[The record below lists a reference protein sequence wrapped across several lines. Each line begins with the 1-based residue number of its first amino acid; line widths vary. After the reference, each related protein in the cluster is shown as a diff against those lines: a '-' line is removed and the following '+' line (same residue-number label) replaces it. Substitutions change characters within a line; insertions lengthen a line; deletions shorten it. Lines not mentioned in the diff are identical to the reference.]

1 MKSKKFNKALVPY
14 ISLLSIALVV
24 FIVFMLTRY
33 NNKNMSY
40 SELLKNINAN
50 KIEELEVTPN
60 QKNSVYEIRGRL
72 KGSKEYDRFIVRT
85 PLSDNTLNELL
96 VKNDKKELQ
105 YNLTVRSDNS
115 RNELVSILLNV
126 APILGLLLLAGW
138 FITSQLQSG
147 AKGLDFAKSTAKLS
161 TKPKFKFKEVAGWKE
176 EPEDVEDMIDF

>member
-1 MKSKKFNKALVPY
+1 MKNKKFNKALVPY

-105 YNLTVRSDNS
+105 YNLIVRSDNS

-138 FITSQLQSG
+138 LITSQVQLN
-147 AKGLDFAKSTAKLS
+147 LVLS
-161 TKPKFKFKEVAGWKE
+161 QNLNLK
-176 EPEDVEDMIDF
+176 M